1 MYCNCTDSRVV
12 DSRPT
17 EEGNA
22 IRRRRECEKCNRR
35 FTTYEKVDTVV
46 LMAIKKDGR
55 REAFDAAKIR
65 RGIQRACEKR
75 PVSSAV
81 IDKLVR
87 EVEMEVH
94 NLLEQEITTEN
105 IGKMVMGRLRKLDG
119 VAYLR
124 FASVY
129 LDFDTARSFMEEAGS
144 VQEEERRQQ
153 VGGEQIEMERV

>member
-22 IRRRRECEKCNRR
+22 IRRRRECENCARR
-35 FTTYEKVDTVV
+35 FTTYEKVDTVL

-55 REAFDAAKIR
+55 REPFDAAKIR

-75 PVSSAV
+75 PVPSAV

-87 EVEMEVH
+87 EIEMQAY
-94 NLLEQEITTEN
+94 NALEQEITTTKVGE
-105 IGKMVMGRLRKLDG
+105 MVMEKLRGLDG
-119 VAYLR
+119 VAYVR

-129 LDFDTARSFMEEAGS
+129 RDFRDVDSFMEEVDSLQKEAEQW
-144 VQEEERRQQ
+144 VD
-153 VGGEQIEMERV
+153 GEQTEMERV